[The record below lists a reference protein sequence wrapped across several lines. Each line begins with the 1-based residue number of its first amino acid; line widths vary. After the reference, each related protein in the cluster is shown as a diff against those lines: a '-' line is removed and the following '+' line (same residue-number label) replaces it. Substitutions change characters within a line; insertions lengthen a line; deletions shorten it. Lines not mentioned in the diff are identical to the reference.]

1 MVVAPD
7 QVEGG
12 GALGISNQE
21 SRAATAVLN
30 LVGPSR
36 LGPHFSG
43 SQGWWIETERPCTLL
58 WRESETVRFSAARLF
73 SHETTFDIHSEICM
87 FFVSCTVVRAS
98 FEKKFSNC
106 FLGELFSNREYETV
120 SHSAKNSWA
129 AYNVCFPSAGP
140 DLAANVAFSH
150 TCYNFILIA
159 FSITTEFGFF
169 SFRYNG
175 CEKKKL
181 YPPPF
186 I

>member
-1 MVVAPD
+1 
-7 QVEGG
+7 
-12 GALGISNQE
+12 
-21 SRAATAVLN
+21 
-30 LVGPSR
+30 
-36 LGPHFSG
+36 
-43 SQGWWIETERPCTLL
+43 
-58 WRESETVRFSAARLF
+58 
-73 SHETTFDIHSEICM
+73 M